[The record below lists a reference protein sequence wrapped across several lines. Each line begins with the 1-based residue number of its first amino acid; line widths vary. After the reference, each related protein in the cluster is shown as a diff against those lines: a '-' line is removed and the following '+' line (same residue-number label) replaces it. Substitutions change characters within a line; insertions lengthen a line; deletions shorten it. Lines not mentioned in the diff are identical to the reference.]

1 METVQLLPK
10 TRDLLAKC
18 DLPLKEIADGA
29 GVGFEW
35 LRKFKAHAEHDFG
48 VSKVQALHD
57 YLERMARRGGSS
69 SHTADRSARAS

>member
-10 TRDLLAKC
+10 TRELLSDC

-35 LRKFKAHAEHDFG
+35 LRKFKAQADHDFG
-48 VSKVQALHD
+48 VQKVQALHD
-57 YLERMARRGGSS
+57 YLEGLARKNGSN
-69 SHTADRSARAS
+69 TRAADRTARA